1 MSFLRQRT
9 AGAAMAFFAVAVCL
23 LGCYTVVQPTP
34 PQNWTALCARQIPE
48 LGKALLDA
56 GLAQGGDGVVL
67 LKLGGML
74 DKTRFTVD
82 TDLLMKKMR
91 TYLVNNGRGRVAVF
105 DNDSDVAAF
114 CENRRRKVLHG
125 ALKGEL
131 KYLAGRVV
139 RAAIFR
145 SPQTRLAVMPV
156 TPGDGE
162 KVNADALVSL
172 LRDEIVLQGDGR
184 FVFLS
189 PDRAGDADYLLRGS
203 LTAFDAD
210 LNLRIVFE
218 KPDAVGVPCFEA
230 SMPVR
235 KKAFDVSLDATYI
248 LAGELNVLTRET
260 RGYTDDYVRMGFNV
274 VDPETRL
281 HKWEVACDI
290 STTSYK
296 SVLYQ

>member
-1 MSFLRQRT
+1 MRFLCQRT
-9 AGAAMAFFAVAVCL
+9 AGAATALVVALCL
-23 LGCYTVVQPTP
+23 LGCFTVVQPTP
-34 PQNWTALCARQIPE
+34 PQDWTVLCARQIPE
-48 LGKALLDA
+48 LGKALLA
-56 GLAQGGDGVVL
+56 SGLCRGGDGVVL

-91 TYLVNNGRGRVAVF
+91 TYLVNNGDGRIAVF
-105 DNDSDVAAF
+105 DNDADVAAF
-114 CENRRRKVLHG
+114 CENRRKKILRG
-125 ALKGEL
+125 AIKGEL

-145 SPQTRLAVMPV
+145 NPETRIAVMPV
-156 TPGDGE
+156 AQGRGE
-162 KVNADALVSL
+162 KVDAEALVSL
-172 LRDEIVLQGDGR
+172 LRDEIVLQGGGR

-189 PDRAGDADYLLRGS
+189 PERGGDADYLLKGS
-203 LTAFDAD
+203 LSAFETDM
-210 LNLRIVFE
+210 NLRIVFE
-218 KPDAVGVPCFEA
+218 KPDVAGVPCFEA

-235 KKAFDVSLDATYI
+235 KNAFDVSTDATYI
-248 LAGELNVLTRET
+248 LSGELNVLTRET

-274 VDPETRL
+274 VDPETTL